1 MYMKRIFIYILLLCA
16 FACSANDNVF
26 FGKGN
31 KHQIS
36 FAGGE
41 RIRRGGVEHLY
52 TAFLTYSEPSDFFFL
67 QARNNLELG
76 GFKAKG
82 NDDCSKHSGSVPC
95 NKYNQG
101 VLGISKDV
109 ALVHFAGIY
118 TGIGLGAYIK
128 SKSRDDM
135 RVNSAFT
142 FGEKAF
148 LGWNFGA
155 FSTEAYIR
163 HFSNGSLTDKNS
175 GHNFVGASI
184 SYNF

>member
-1 MYMKRIFIYILLLCA
+1 MCLNNTRGVL
-16 FACSANDNVF
+16 STRWGD
-26 FGKGN
+26 
-31 KHQIS
+31 S
-36 FAGGE
+36 RGE
-41 RIRRGGVEHLY
+41 R
-52 TAFLTYSEPSDFFFL
+52 
-67 QARNNLELG
+67 
-76 GFKAKG
+76 
-82 NDDCSKHSGSVPC
+82 SV
-95 NKYNQG
+95 
-101 VLGISKDV
+101 D
-109 ALVHFAGIY
+109 IY

>member
-1 MYMKRIFIYILLLCA
+1 
-16 FACSANDNVF
+16 
-26 FGKGN
+26 
-31 KHQIS
+31 
-36 FAGGE
+36 
-41 RIRRGGVEHLY
+41 HLY

-82 NDDCSKHSGSVPC
+82 SDDCSKHSGSVPC

-155 FSTEAYIR
+155 FSTE
-163 HFSNGSLTDKNS
+163 
-175 GHNFVGASI
+175 
-184 SYNF
+184 

>member
-1 MYMKRIFIYILLLCA
+1 MNPAI
-16 FACSANDNVF
+16 
-26 FGKGN
+26 
-31 KHQIS
+31 
-36 FAGGE
+36 
-41 RIRRGGVEHLY
+41 
-52 TAFLTYSEPSDFFFL
+52 FFFL

-82 NDDCSKHSGSVPC
+82 SDDCSKHSGSVPC

-142 FGEKAF
+142 FGEKTF

>member
-1 MYMKRIFIYILLLCA
+1 M
-16 FACSANDNVF
+16 
-26 FGKGN
+26 
-31 KHQIS
+31 
-36 FAGGE
+36 
-41 RIRRGGVEHLY
+41 
-52 TAFLTYSEPSDFFFL
+52 
-67 QARNNLELG
+67 
-76 GFKAKG
+76 
-82 NDDCSKHSGSVPC
+82 
-95 NKYNQG
+95 
-101 VLGISKDV
+101 GISKDV

-184 SYNF
+184 SCNF

>member
-1 MYMKRIFIYILLLCA
+1 MKRIFIYLLLPCA

-26 FGKGN
+26 LARATSIRSLCCGRKY
-31 KHQIS
+31 KK
-36 FAGGE
+36 
-41 RIRRGGVEHLY
+41 RRGWALIYG
-52 TAFLTYSEPSDFFFL
+52 FSDIQWTQRFFFL

-82 NDDCSKHSGSVPC
+82 SDDCSKHSGSVPC
-95 NKYNQG
+95 NKYNRG

-155 FSTEAYIR
+155 FLQKLI
-163 HFSNGSLTDKNS
+163 S
-175 GHNFVGASI
+175 GI
-184 SYNF
+184 SRMDHLRIKIQGIIL

>member
-1 MYMKRIFIYILLLCA
+1 MKRIFIYILLLCA

-36 FAGGE
+36 FAAGE
-41 RIRRGGVEHLY
+41 SIRRGGVEHLY

-82 NDDCSKHSGSVPC
+82 SDDCSKHSGSVPC

-148 LGWNFGA
+148 LGPSLA
-155 FSTEAYIR
+155 AYP
-163 HFSNGSLTDKNS
+163 
-175 GHNFVGASI
+175 ASAGLK
-184 SYNF
+184 